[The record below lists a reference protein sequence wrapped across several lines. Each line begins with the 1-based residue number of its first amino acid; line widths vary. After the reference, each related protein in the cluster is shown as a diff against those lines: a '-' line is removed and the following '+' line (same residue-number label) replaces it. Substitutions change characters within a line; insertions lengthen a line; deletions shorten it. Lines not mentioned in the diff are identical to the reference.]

1 MSQPTISQGTKASL
15 VQRIQEVVASAKEDE
30 ASRHFKL
37 ASRVHD
43 HLSRTIFGGDPDH
56 PVHEISAIV
65 LSQFQE
71 KQTEQQSIAN
81 IDLPTNTDTQLDT
94 GMSTSGKSTQP
105 DGISH
110 DTKVPRTKA
119 TKATQAEFEEVYRAY
134 QDVAEGLWDEIISPR
149 TRDPVRRH
157 GDSSDPA
164 EPQPELKKKVHTIF
178 DELERLHAQGVSL
191 G

>member
-1 MSQPTISQGTKASL
+1 MTSL
-15 VQRIQEVVASAKEDE
+15 SQRIAKHVAFAKEDE
-30 ASRHFKL
+30 TSRLFEL
-37 ASRVHD
+37 ASRLHD
-43 HLSRTIFGGDPDH
+43 HLTQTFVTREPDH

-71 KQTEQQSIAN
+71 KQTEQQSIAR

-119 TKATQAEFEEVYRAY
+119 TKATQAEFEKVYKAY
-134 QDVAEGLWDEIISPR
+134 QDVAEGLWDEITTPR
-149 TRDPVRRH
+149 IRNPVRRQ
-157 GDSSDPA
+157 DDLSDPA
-164 EPQPELKKKVHTIF
+164 EPQPELKEKVETIF
-178 DELERLHAQGVSL
+178 DELERLYLQGVSL